1 MEVVNV
7 NRKDQRDF
15 SRGSVLANI
24 VRLAIPMTLAQLINV
39 LYNIVD
45 RIYIGRIPKYGT
57 LSLTGLGVCFPL
69 ITIVIAFANLI
80 GMGGAPLF
88 SIERGRGNEEE
99 AALIMGN
106 SFSLLIFLGIF
117 LTVLGLAFKTP
128 LLWLLGASRQTLPYA
143 QSYITIYLLGS
154 TFVLISLGLNS
165 FINAQGFGGTGMI
178 TVAIGAV
185 LNVILDPLFIYVF
198 HMGVQGAALATVLS
212 QFVAAVWTLRFLTG
226 PRTIIR
232 LKLSAMGWN
241 RRRISRIVSL
251 GMAGFIMSITNSL
264 VQMVNNAALQNWG
277 GDIYVAVITVINSI
291 REVVQMPITGI
302 SGSSQPVMSFNYGAR
317 YYDRVRSTIR
327 IMGIMLCLYTLLIW
341 GLLSLFPEFFI
352 RIFNHDPALI
362 QAGVPSMHIYF
373 FGYVCMALQFTGQ
386 AVFQALGKAKNA
398 IFFSIFR
405 KVVIVIPLIF
415 ILPSFGGL
423 GVNGVFMAEPVS
435 NLIGGSACFAT
446 MILKVYRKLD
456 DGDPSEVD

>member
-1 MEVVNV
+1 MEVVSM

-15 SRGSVLANI
+15 SQGSVLANI
-24 VRLAIPMTLAQLINV
+24 VRLAVPMTLAQLINV

-45 RIYIGRIPKYGT
+45 RIYIGRIPQYGT

-106 SFSLLIFLGIF
+106 SFAMLLFLGAV
-117 LTVLGLAFKTP
+117 LTILGLAFKTP
-128 LLWLLGASRQTLPYA
+128 LLWLFGASRQTLPYA
-143 QSYITIYLLGS
+143 DSYITIYLLGS

-185 LNVILDPLFIYVF
+185 LNVLLDPLFIYVL

-226 PRTIIR
+226 PTTIIR
-232 LKLSAMGWN
+232 LRLSAMGWN
-241 RRRISRIVSL
+241 PRRISRIVSL

-264 VQMVNNAALQNWG
+264 VQMVNNAALQHWG

-302 SGSSQPVMSFNYGAR
+302 SSSSQPVMSFNYGAKR
-317 YYDRVRSTIR
+317 YDRVKSTIR
-327 IMGIMLCLYTLLIW
+327 IMGTMLCFYTLLIW

-352 RIFNHDPALI
+352 RIFNNDPALI
-362 QAGVPSMHIYF
+362 RAGVPSMHIYF
-373 FGYVCMALQFTGQ
+373 FGYVFMALQFTGQ
-386 AVFQALGKAKNA
+386 SVFQALGMAKNA

-415 ILPSFGGL
+415 ILPSLGGL

-446 MILKVYRKLD
+446 MISKVYRKLD
-456 DGDPSEVD
+456 DKDDDIV